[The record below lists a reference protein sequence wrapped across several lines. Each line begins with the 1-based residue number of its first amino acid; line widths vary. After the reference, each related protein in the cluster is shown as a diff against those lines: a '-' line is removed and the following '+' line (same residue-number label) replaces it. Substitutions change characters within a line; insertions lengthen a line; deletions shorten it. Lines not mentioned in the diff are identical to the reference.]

1 MILSGYM
8 LCRLWLWNV
17 AFKLV
22 ILTVV
27 LFIKVTEKLNA
38 HNGSRG

>member
-1 MILSGYM
+1 MLS
-8 LCRLWLWNV
+8 RLWPRNV

-22 ILTVV
+22 ILTIV
-27 LFIKVTEKLNA
+27 LFIKVTDYLNA